1 MHKSMITSI
10 LSVSV
15 FSEKHLL
22 MPSSWSCSSIISPNP
37 TVPHST
43 DWAGMDNFAKHGARC
58 VPRLSLM
65 LDSPGKTRLGS
76 TRSALKSERGVC
88 VHVVVTQ
95 PFRSLCSNKLVSS
108 ETRPHPQN
116 CRKWH
121 KHSGVPVKWGRSNIC
136 GSDVFML
143 LML

>member
-10 LSVSV
+10 LCVSV

-43 DWAGMDNFAKHGARC
+43 DWAGMDNFALHGAHC

-88 VHVVVTQ
+88 ARSSNPAIQVSLFQQTGF
-95 PFRSLCSNKLVSS
+95 FRNSAPPTEL
-108 ETRPHPQN
+108 Q
-116 CRKWH
+116 